1 LNRSGLEQVLLKGED
16 GYIILQNVGKD
27 MALLVMVK
35 KDPNLG
41 MILLKMKN
49 ISEQITELFEGRNRN
64 QI

>member
-41 MILLKMKN
+41 LILLNMRQVVKRIGEMFGK
-49 ISEQITELFEGRNRN
+49 
-64 QI
+64 